1 MKLIKLQLNIE
12 SDGIRI
18 GLPVIRELQT
28 IEAKLDELQDKLEK
42 LLDKQ
47 QNAIRS
53 EGDYV
58 INGNFYSNIVR
69 INANQ
74 IWPVLCRAGEC
85 EKFV

>member
-1 MKLIKLQLNIE
+1 MQLDIE

-18 GLPVIRELQT
+18 GLPVIRELRNIQ
-28 IEAKLDELQDKLEK
+28 AKLDELQDKLEE

-58 INGNFYSNIVR
+58 INGNLCLNIVR
-69 INANQ
+69 TKATQ
-74 IWPVLCRAGEC
+74 I
-85 EKFV
+85 